1 MSGTWQGRGV
11 QQPTWPVRRAHWP
24 SLPASWGSDGA
35 VSGEGLWKLG
45 RGRAHTRRYHH
56 LRFSGPEM
64 PTAGPARPE
73 SSARRSRRCLCR
85 RRAGGALGPAA
96 QCEHA
101 FWSPTEIPN
110 SVCIDHCP
118 VLCGRLLLSGAS
130 ENSADSAA
138 SAIADPGAAPC
149 PRRGGSSSAPL
160 KGRMHFQSV

>member
-11 QQPTWPVRRAHWP
+11 QQPTWPVRRAHRP

-35 VSGEGLWKLG
+35 MSGEGLWKLG
-45 RGRAHTRRYHH
+45 RGRVHTRRYHH
-56 LRFSGPEM
+56 LRFSW
-64 PTAGPARPE
+64 PE
-73 SSARRSRRCLCR
+73 SSARRSRRCLRR

-101 FWSPTEIPN
+101 FRSPTEIPN

-138 SAIADPGAAPC
+138 SATADPGAAPC

-160 KGRMHFQSV
+160 KRRMHFQSV